1 LTDVRREL
9 TEKHGLHHVGWMR
22 AGCCPG
28 GRCRI
33 VHEPKHYHAQVPQDI
48 QSNVV
53 YALLINGNVMKF
65 GKAGSKGGSLRSRME
80 NTISSGNHAWL
91 FAEGRP
97 ISDAGWMRRK
107 LDKFKQ
113 MIPDVIRAG
122 QEIEIYAG
130 EFEADAFEAK
140 ERELNGLYN
149 PPWVD
154 RHG

>member
-1 LTDVRREL
+1 
-9 TEKHGLHHVGWMR
+9 
-22 AGCCPG
+22 
-28 GRCRI
+28 
-33 VHEPKHYHAQVPQDI
+33 
-48 QSNVV
+48 
-53 YALLINGNVMKF
+53 
-65 GKAGSKGGSLRSRME
+65 ME

-97 ISDAGWMRRK
+97 ISDAGWMHRK

-113 MIPDVIRAG
+113 MIPEVIRAG